1 MIKTF
6 FKHGFIYSFSSFLS
20 KSLSL
25 ILLPIYV
32 RVLSSADYGFLDIAV
47 IIGSLVNFII
57 TLEIGQG
64 IARFYGSLDSIQDRI
79 KMASTAFWFTICG
92 YAIFIFIAFYLKNSI
107 LSIIKIDNVTDLI
120 FLLVICYYAVSGIF
134 LFLQNQFRWQLQ
146 AKLNVF
152 INILNLLVTTFST
165 VVLLLVFKMGIAG
178 MFLGMIIGNMIS
190 SISAVYLLKE
200 IQFVFDI
207 KILKSLLSFSG
218 PLVFSSIA
226 FIVATGIDRFVIKA
240 IMTLEDVGMY
250 GIAYRLSSPISLV
263 MSGFQTALTPL
274 IYKGF
279 KDEQTKNDISTIF
292 RYFCVLSMGMFLG
305 LSIFAP
311 EMLIVL
317 TTEKYFGVYKVI
329 PYLIL
334 SVLLSQ
340 QYVFFSGLGI
350 ANKTK
355 IIAVIRI
362 MEAGLNVI
370 FNFLLIPNFGI
381 TGAAVATFLSIL
393 VATIIYIY
401 QSQKYYKLNIPWIRV
416 FIAFS
421 VCITIVLLIQNY
433 FIIYSF
439 FISIL
444 VKLLLF
450 LAVFFLI
457 TFVLARQ
464 ELKLILN
471 RIKQLM

>member
-340 QYVFFSGLGI
+340 QYVFF
-350 ANKTK
+350 
-355 IIAVIRI
+355 
-362 MEAGLNVI
+362 
-370 FNFLLIPNFGI
+370 F
-381 TGAAVATFLSIL
+381 
-393 VATIIYIY
+393 
-401 QSQKYYKLNIPWIRV
+401 RV
-416 FIAFS
+416 GD
-421 VCITIVLLIQNY
+421 C
-433 FIIYSF
+433 
-439 FISIL
+439 
-444 VKLLLF
+444 K
-450 LAVFFLI
+450 
-457 TFVLARQ
+457 
-464 ELKLILN
+464 
-471 RIKQLM
+471 

>member
-20 KSLSL
+20 KGLSL

-47 IIGSLVNFII
+47 IIGSLVNFIV

-64 IARFYGSLDSIQDRI
+64 IARFYGSLDNIQDRI

-92 YAIFIFIAFYLKNSI
+92 YVIFIACALFLKTNI
-107 LSIIKIDNVTDLI
+107 LSILKMNDIN
-120 FLLVICYYAVSGIF
+120 FLLVICYYAVNGIF
-134 LFLQNQFRWQLQ
+134 LFLQNQFRLQLQ

-152 INILNLLVTTFST
+152 INILNLLVTAFST
-165 VVLLLVFKMGIAG
+165 VILLLVFKMEIAA
-178 MFLGMIIGNMIS
+178 MFLGMIIGNTVS
-190 SISAVYLLKE
+190 SVINLYLLKE

-207 KILKSLLSFSG
+207 KILKSLLSFSC

-250 GIAYRLSSPISLV
+250 GIAYRLSSPMSLI

-274 IYKGF
+274 IYKEF

-350 ANKTK
+350 ANKTT

-370 FNFLLIPNFGI
+370 FNLLLIPSFGI
-381 TGAAVATFLSIL
+381 TGAAVATFLSVL

-401 QSQKYYKLNIPWIRV
+401 QSQKYYKLNIQWIRV

-457 TFVLARQ
+457 IFVLARQ
-464 ELKLILN
+464 ELNLILN

>member
-1 MIKTF
+1 MVL
-6 FKHGFIYSFSSFLS
+6 FIVFP
-20 KSLSL
+20 L

-47 IIGSLVNFII
+47 IIGSLVNFIV

-64 IARFYGSLDSIQDRI
+64 IARFYGSLDNIQDRI

-92 YAIFIFIAFYLKNSI
+92 YVIFIACALFLKTNI
-107 LSIIKIDNVTDLI
+107 LSILKMNDIN
-120 FLLVICYYAVSGIF
+120 FLLVICYYAVNGIF
-134 LFLQNQFRWQLQ
+134 LFLQNQFRLQLQ

-152 INILNLLVTTFST
+152 INILNLLVTAFST
-165 VVLLLVFKMGIAG
+165 VILLLVFKMEIAA
-178 MFLGMIIGNMIS
+178 MFLGMIIGNTVS
-190 SISAVYLLKE
+190 SVINLYLLKE

-207 KILKSLLSFSG
+207 KILKSLLSFSC

-250 GIAYRLSSPISLV
+250 GIAYRLSSPMSLI

-274 IYKGF
+274 IYKEF

-350 ANKTK
+350 ANKTT

-370 FNFLLIPNFGI
+370 FNLLLIPSFGI
-381 TGAAVATFLSIL
+381 TGAAVATFLSVL

-401 QSQKYYKLNIPWIRV
+401 QSQKYYKLNIQWIRV

-457 TFVLARQ
+457 IFVLARQ
-464 ELKLILN
+464 ELNLILN